1 MKRVAAV
8 MSLCV
13 YAWPIVSAA
22 QDFDFKGVVVGA
34 KVATVDIEQRL
45 GITCAT
51 SGGNQSCSGK
61 TTMMSLPAEVHVDLL
76 AGSVARMDVFYE
88 RFLFDAADK
97 ALKEKY
103 GQPYGRKNT
112 MVVWRNTRGDLVIL
126 QRDGL
131 LSFTSITDQKK
142 NEQEVRKMK
151 KDF

>member
-13 YAWPIVSAA
+13 LPIVSAA
-22 QDFDFKGVVVGA
+22 QDFEFKGVVVGA
-34 KVATVDIEQRL
+34 KVATADIEQRL
-45 GITCAT
+45 GIKCAT
-51 SGGNQSCSGK
+51 SGGDQSCSGQ

-103 GQPYGRKNT
+103 GQPYVRKNT

-131 LSFTSITDQKK
+131 LSFTSITNQKK
-142 NEQEVRKMK
+142 NEQDVRKMR